1 MSETAT
7 DPTLRKSDDRVTATF
22 VLPLPHPRATVWSA
36 LTDAALLPQWLA
48 PGSIDQRDGG
58 RVTLDFKDSGIVID
72 STVRALD
79 PGYLLEY
86 SWSGAG
92 EPERPVT
99 WELDDNNGG
108 TRLQLTLGVPANEDV
123 ARACAGWSAHLD
135 MLCAAL
141 EGVPIKFPFQV
152 FTDARARY
160 RELVSAL

>member
-1 MSETAT
+1 MSEAAI
-7 DPTLRKSDDRVTATF
+7 DPVLGKADDRVTARF
-22 VLPLPHPRATVWSA
+22 VLSVPHPRATVWSA
-36 LTDAALLPQWLA
+36 LTEPAVLPQWLA

-58 RVTLDFKDSGIVID
+58 RVKLDFKDSGIVID
-72 STVRALD
+72 SEVRAFD

-92 EPERPVT
+92 EPERPVR
-99 WELDDNNGG
+99 WELDDDNGG
-108 TRLQLTLGVPANEDV
+108 TRLQLTLGVPASEDV

-152 FTDARARY
+152 FADARARY